1 MRQPKNT
8 EGTPIQGFCTKGQGQ
23 VLTMTG
29 SSVRST
35 EIPAR
40 VLAVLLIADG
50 GDIVVDIGGSDI
62 TAVATDPLKLFS
74 GSITPFVLPLTS
86 RFIAGIGAGS
96 LRIVYSTDE

>member
-1 MRQPKNT
+1 MRQPRNT

-40 VLAVLLIADG
+40 VLVVLLIADG
-50 GDIVVDIGGSDI
+50 GDIVVDIGDSTI
-62 TAVATDPLKLFS
+62 TAVATDPLKIFN
-74 GSITPFVLPLTS
+74 GSQVPVVLPLTS
-86 RFIAGIGAGS
+86 RYIAGIGTGS
-96 LRIVYSTDE
+96 LRIVYSTDD